1 MKKFKF
7 VPNLNIDEIYIGL
20 ANVRKKNSEEGIE
33 ELMRSIEEIGLMQPI
48 VVVDRGKSPAGRYEV
63 IIGQRR
69 FSAFKKLNKS
79 TIPALIT
86 TVESETQASILSFS
100 ENIHRLDLDQEDKT
114 QIALKLLADLN
125 SVKKVAEKLGVSTQ
139 TIRRWLGY
147 QGVPDEIKEMV
158 GKGIGTQTAINIA
171 KAIPNKKTA
180 IEIAKRVK
188 EAPDNKTRK
197 AILRVARENP
207 KKKAN
212 EIVTRAKRLRTSRI
226 TLNLTPTVTA
236 ALKKASDTTKSS
248 KEAIAIEA
256 LERWL
261 RKMRFL

>member
-1 MKKFKF
+1 MKRFKF
-7 VPNLNIDEIYIGL
+7 VPNLKIDEIYIGL
-20 ANVRKKNSEEGIE
+20 ANVRKKNIEEGID

-48 VVVDRGKSPAGRYEV
+48 VVVDRGRTRAGRYEV

-69 FSAFKKLNKS
+69 FLAFKKLKKS

-86 TVESETQASILSFS
+86 TVDNETQASILSFS

-125 SVKKVAEKLGVSTQ
+125 SVKKVADKLGVSTQ

-147 QGVPDEIKEMV
+147 QGVPDEIREMV
-158 GKGIGTQTAINIA
+158 GKGIGVQTAINIA
-171 KAIPNKKTA
+171 KAIPDKKTA

-188 EAPDNKTRK
+188 ETPDNKTRK
-197 AILRVARENP
+197 AILRVARESP
-207 KKKAN
+207 TKKAS
-212 EIVTRAKRLRTSRI
+212 EIIAKAKKLRTSPL
-226 TLNLTPTVTA
+226 TLNLTPNVAT
-236 ALKKASDTTKSS
+236 ALKKASEKTKSS
-248 KEAIAIEA
+248 RETIAIEA
-256 LERWL
+256 LENWL